1 MIWKSVLLVLRKQ
14 ECLWLLKTKCNY
26 DHIQQ
31 GPFGTNYLLN
41 IKGLEFDSQKEM
53 MCLKKF
59 FCLGAFQSLETV
71 GETAKF
77 LSINWR
83 ESVDEECH
91 LSLRSMTRT
100 SAASPIFCA
109 LNRNRGSCHLTGEQP
124 LTSSWLLFAELPIGE
139 EQGMELAP
147 LLTDGWG
154 CTGQQAGETRGQEHE
169 CSRWRTWPKQE
180 QQIIS

>member
-41 IKGLEFDSQKEM
+41 IKGLEFDSQKET

-71 GETAKF
+71 GEMAKF
-77 LSINWR
+77 LSINWG

-91 LSLRSMTRT
+91 FSLRSMTRT

-109 LNRNRGSCHLTGEQP
+109 LNRNQGSCHFTGEQP
-124 LTSSWLLFAELPIGE
+124 LTSSWPPLCWIAHRWGARNGAGTFADWWLW
-139 EQGMELAP
+139 LHRAA
-147 LLTDGWG
+147 GWG
-154 CTGQQAGETRGQEHE
+154 DPRAGAQMRMENLT
-169 CSRWRTWPKQE
+169 
-180 QQIIS
+180 

>member
-41 IKGLEFDSQKEM
+41 IKGLEFDSQKET
-53 MCLKKF
+53 MCLKNF

-77 LSINWR
+77 LSNWR

-91 LSLRSMTRT
+91 LSLRSTTRT

-109 LNRNRGSCHLTGEQP
+109 LNSNRGSCHLTGEQP
-124 LTSSWLLFAELPIGE
+124 LTSSWPPLCWIAHWWGARNGAGNFADWWLW
-139 EQGMELAP
+139 LHRAA
-147 LLTDGWG
+147 GWG
-154 CTGQQAGETRGQEHE
+154 DPRAGAWMQMENLT
-169 CSRWRTWPKQE
+169 
-180 QQIIS
+180 